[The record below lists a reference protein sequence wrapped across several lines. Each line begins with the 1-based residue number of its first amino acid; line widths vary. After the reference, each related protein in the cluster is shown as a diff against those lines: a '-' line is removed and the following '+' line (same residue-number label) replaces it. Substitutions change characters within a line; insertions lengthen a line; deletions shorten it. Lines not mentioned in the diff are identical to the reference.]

1 MQFREDFYRDKICAF
16 TKGFRPINNNG
27 VELKACDSDRIE
39 GVRWSR
45 GFTTDRHVVEFIY
58 PVHLRAPGARVGLGT
73 VKTPLGGK
81 KEEVIGSG
89 GTYAV
94 ELMNNESITG
104 NRHIGKLLRSK
115 VVSILKS
122 INTSK

>member
-1 MQFREDFYRDKICAF
+1 M
-16 TKGFRPINNNG
+16 
-27 VELKACDSDRIE
+27 L
-39 GVRWSR
+39 
-45 GFTTDRHVVEFIY
+45 EFIY

-73 VKTPLGGK
+73 MKTPLGGK

-94 ELMNNESITG
+94 DLMNNKSITG
-104 NRHIGKLLRSK
+104 NRHVVKLLRSK

-122 INTSK
+122 VNISK